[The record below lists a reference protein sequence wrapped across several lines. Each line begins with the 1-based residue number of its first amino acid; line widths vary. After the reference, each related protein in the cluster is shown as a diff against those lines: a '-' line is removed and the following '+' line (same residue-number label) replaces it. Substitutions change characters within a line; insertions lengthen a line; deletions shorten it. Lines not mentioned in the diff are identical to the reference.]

1 MSDVKI
7 HFINGNK
14 EKTVDYVPGHSLL
27 DIALMNDLDPPY
39 SCMEGVCSSCTAR
52 LEEGQVDGE
61 NSGGLIQTCQVR
73 PAQGS
78 MLLKVRF

>member
-7 HFINGNK
+7 HFINVDK

-27 DIALMNDLDPPY
+27 DIALMNELDPPY
-39 SCMEGVCSSCTAR
+39 SCMEGVCASCSAR

-61 NSGGLIQTCQVR
+61 NSGGMIQTCQVR
-73 PAQGS
+73 PAPGCS
-78 MLLKVRF
+78 FLKVRY